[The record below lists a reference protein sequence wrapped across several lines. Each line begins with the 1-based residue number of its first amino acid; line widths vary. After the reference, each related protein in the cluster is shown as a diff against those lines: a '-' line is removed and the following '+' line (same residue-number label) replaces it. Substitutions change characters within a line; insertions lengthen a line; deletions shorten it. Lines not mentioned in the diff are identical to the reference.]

1 MKIAVT
7 GANGHVGGNLCRAL
21 LQQGHQVK
29 ALVHKDNSSIRDL
42 NLERIKGDLADP
54 SSLVELCKDAE
65 VVFHLAALISV
76 GGNRKALELTNVTGT
91 RNLIDAML
99 KSKVSRLVHFSSIH
113 ALEHNPVDQPMDE
126 TRPLVTKALM
136 MYESTKA
143 KGDLLVQE
151 SIGRGIDA
159 VILNP
164 TAILGPFDYKPSL
177 VGQVLLR
184 LYKGTLPALVPGGYD
199 WVDVRDVVQA
209 AISAMTKGK
218 TGERYILSGHW
229 LSVGELA
236 RSLEEVTNK
245 EIVKLT
251 IPTSVARIGVPFIK
265 IYSMISG
272 QHPLYTFQS
281 LDVLMNGNRMIINDK
296 ARRELDFFPRPIKET
311 LADSIEWFRMN
322 GYLN

>member
-21 LQQGHQVK
+21 LHQGHQVK
-29 ALVHKDNSSIRDL
+29 ALVHKDDSSIRDL
-42 NLERIKGDLADP
+42 NVERIKGDLADP
-54 SSLVELCKDAE
+54 SSLVILCKDAE

-151 SIGRGIDA
+151 SIAKGLDA

-164 TAILGPFDYKPSL
+164 TAILGPYDYKPSL

-199 WVDVRDVVQA
+199 WVDVRDIVQA

-218 TGERYILSGHW
+218 TGERYILSGQW

-296 ARRELDFFPRPIKET
+296 ARRELDFSPRPIKET